1 MLWISKKGALE
12 IPDLNGAPPRADSVT
27 LERRSMRCIAIVA

>member
-12 IPDLNGAPPRADSVT
+12 IPDLTGAALRADSVT
-27 LERRSMRCIAIVA
+27 LERRSMRRIAMVA